1 MRPRSRPGGDKRQE
15 RTRLIARR
23 MGLSPAVRQALGER
37 IIAALQ
43 PFVTERPGVLG
54 AYWPFRAEF
63 DPQPLIES
71 LVAAGR
77 VVVLSVVIDKHGP
90 LEYRTWRPG
99 ENLISGVWDIPI
111 SEKREIVITAM
122 VLAPL
127 SASIAVPIGLVM
139 AAATSIA
146 RSRP

>member
-1 MRPRSRPGGDKRQE
+1 MRPMSRPGGDKRQE

>member
-1 MRPRSRPGGDKRQE
+1 
-15 RTRLIARR
+15 